1 MWALRECVVSAASS
15 SRAAARYCCPGPD
28 GVGGLLCGGCADRG
42 KMVRWPWESRIVSQN
57 SERAVQRPLLGIV
70 LFCVA
75 QGVLT
80 YGVLWTLVDYG
91 VLHRSGL
98 DGIALMVG
106 VGDAQLALSGV
117 LLGWRIFRWSV
128 HWPLALVLLF
138 SGSAIHYVSIVSF
151 RYPFVSGEEY
161 FIAPLQ
167 VVALAVALR
176 LWAVRSGE
184 SAICLQASS
193 ARTDRLRLSDL
204 FGWILAAALC
214 LAIGKRALLWTDDG
228 GMFRPWETFYLMI
241 RHNPAMVLW
250 RMPLLF
256 SSIAAFVIAWILVSR
271 AILTGRR
278 LTFRQLLRALL
289 VLGSLFVAEL
299 VFGFVP
305 LLFDPPWPIVPVSI
319 DLAFSFGAALFN
331 FWSSDSAFVIVRGLE
346 LIGLFATQAFVFG
359 GSLLLLRS
367 SGVRLVPAIAT
378 SSKSSDGAS

>member
-1 MWALRECVVSAASS
+1 
-15 SRAAARYCCPGPD
+15 
-28 GVGGLLCGGCADRG
+28 
-42 KMVRWPWESRIVSQN
+42 VSQT
-57 SERAVQRPLLGIV
+57 SETAVQRPLWGIV

-75 QGVLT
+75 QLLLT

-91 VLHRSGL
+91 VVHRSGF

-128 HWPLALVLLF
+128 RWPLSLVLLV

-167 VVALAVALR
+167 VVVLAVALR
-176 LWAVRSGE
+176 VWSIRNGQF
-184 SAICLQASS
+184 AICLQASS
-193 ARTDRLRLSDL
+193 AHTDRLRLSDL
-204 FGWILAAALC
+204 FGLILAAALC
-214 LAIGKRALLWTDDG
+214 LAIGKRAVLWTDDG

-271 AILTGRR
+271 AILTDKR

-289 VLGSLFVAEL
+289 VLGSLFVAEV

-305 LLFDPPWPIVPVSI
+305 LLFNPPWPIVPVSI
-319 DLAFSFGAALFN
+319 DLAFSFGARLSN
-331 FWSSDSAFVIVRGLE
+331 FWSSDSAFVIEGGME
-346 LIGLFATQAFVFG
+346 LIGLFATQAFVLG
-359 GSLLLLRS
+359 GSLLLLRW

-378 SSKSSDGAS
+378 SSKSSDGVS